1 MRAHPQPALDASPA
15 PRRLVPVLALR
26 DLIVVAAAAMGPA
39 FSLATTMAAM
49 IAAAGRWTWLALTI
63 VAVLMAMIA
72 VGYRKLGERMRDAGS
87 SYAWIRA
94 AFGPTTG
101 AYGAWVLLVANVF
114 AVLATALPAGTYTL
128 DLLAPALASNA
139 LAVALVACAWTLGSA
154 ILLWYGLKPT
164 ALLAFALLAAE
175 VVVLAGAAGL
185 AAAHPHSDAVAFTH
199 GPPTWSGI
207 VAAIVVGIW
216 MIDGW
221 EVSASTAEEAHGGA
235 SVPGAG
241 GLAGLAL
248 TSVVLLAAI
257 LAFTR
262 IGSPAGYAA
271 HGADALAYVGGL
283 LGGAWPP
290 VLEVT
295 VLVSLAASLQTT
307 LVYLSR
313 SLFAMGRDGLL
324 PRALGEL
331 DRRAEPAA
339 AIALVAGFS
348 LAFCLAAGVSPSASG
363 AFAFALQGT
372 SWFLGLLFVL
382 SAAAAVRVF
391 RNERGARWSSVVLP
405 GTAALLL
412 GAILLVSLLGDDTG
426 TRGFIALSAIIGLP
440 LALWRGRFVHRAV
453 GTRGGLCP
461 GVGSFERQRNRFDA

>member
-1 MRAHPQPALDASPA
+1 LGPDASA
-15 PRRLVPVLALR
+15 AEERRLPRVLALR

-49 IAAAGRWTWLALTI
+49 IAAAGRWTWLALAI
-63 VAVLMAMIA
+63 VALLMAGIA
-72 VGYRKLGERMRDAGS
+72 LGYRRLGERMRDAGS

-94 AFGPTTG
+94 AFGPAAG

-128 DLLAPALASNA
+128 DLVAPGLAGNA

-154 ILLWYGLKPT
+154 VLLWYGLKPT

-175 VVVLAGAAGL
+175 VLVLAAAAGL
-185 AAAHPHSDAVAFTH
+185 AAAHPRPDAVAFGH
-199 GPPTWSGI
+199 GPPEWSGL

-221 EVSASTAEEAHGGA
+221 EVSASTAEEAHGTA
-235 SVPGAG
+235 SVPGLG
-241 GLAGLAL
+241 GLAGLGL
-248 TSVVLLAAI
+248 TSVVLLTAI

-262 IGSPAGYAA
+262 IGSATGYAA
-271 HGADALAYVGGL
+271 HAADALAYVGGL

-290 VLEVT
+290 VLELT

-339 AIALVAGFS
+339 AIALVTGFS
-348 LAFCLAAGVSPSASG
+348 LAFCLVAGVSPSASS
-363 AFAFALQGT
+363 AFTFALEGT

-382 SAAAAVRVF
+382 SGAAAVRVF
-391 RNERGARWSSVVLP
+391 GFECEARWSGVVLP
-405 GTAALLL
+405 GAAALLL
-412 GAILLVSLLGDDTG
+412 GAILLVSLVRDDAG

-440 LALWRGRFVHRAV
+440 LALWRGRFVRRAM
-453 GTRGGLCP
+453 GLRGGHYP